1 MERVRFIMIALVFNG
16 ICLCIS
22 FLGLQVLVG
31 KVIKIL
37 GYLAFPFILLPL
49 AVFAPKRIRENDC
62 LNAGAQQ
69 TPPESL

>member
-1 MERVRFIMIALVFNG
+1 MIALVFNL
-16 ICLCIS
+16 ICLLIS

-49 AVFAPKRIRENDC
+49 AVWVPRRVRENDRA
-62 LNAGAQQ
+62 NAAASK
-69 TPPESL
+69 E